1 MFQVVFNLYPFSEN
15 LYLPSANIVQEDKD
29 GSLSHIM
36 QKALPATLTTYSIA
50 LSPVLKQ
57 LFQIIEALTPKALE
71 AKFKPPKARTVT
83 ELKQLLTDPAIKSSV
98 EQYIH
103 KELDLLLSEIL
114 RNRFPITLDAERRTL
129 AKDVL
134 LVFSKE
140 ELLPHLSFHKTPEGV
155 TYRLQLGSETE
166 KWSIRE
172 HAVFPLTNTDPA
184 WLIVG
189 YALFRTPG
197 INGNMVRPFRQKD
210 AIQIPPDKVKTYFKQ
225 FIAKKAGRTQIEAEG
240 FEVLTANELLGVR
253 LEPAENILEQRWV
266 LKPVFEYQGA
276 AFLPGEKR
284 DRVTT
289 VHFSETEGAE
299 ITVHQVCR
307 DHALEAE
314 RLEFLENLG
323 LVADSRVFY
332 IPENDQPDPT
342 KTTLETVIYWLAAH
356 RNALEAQG
364 ITLIQ
369 PQVEGRTIALLPS
382 DLRVRSRMEGDWFDV
397 DGQVQVGALSFPFKN
412 LIQHIRKN
420 DPFYKLPDGTFFL
433 IPAAWMTRYADLA
446 QALQDNAEGLR
457 LPKSLFTVVQDA
469 GLGEGEQ
476 GATLPLIDPDTI
488 DFEPSPDLK
497 ATLRPYQL
505 RGVKWLIGHYRHG
518 LGACLADDMGLGK
531 TLQTIAVLLHAKTAR
546 ITVAP
551 VSGIGGAQMNMF
563 QEYRSELKPL
573 QALIILPASLV
584 FNWQKE
590 LARFAPNLFVYA
602 HSGPKRLKDSRAM
615 AGYDVVLT
623 TYHTARL
630 DLELLGK
637 QAWHYIVLDESQQIK
652 NRESEVSKVILD
664 LKADHKISLSGTP
677 IENSLSDL
685 WMQMEFINPD
695 TLGSFRSFKEQFLI
709 PIEKQNDERAQQRLF
724 SRVRP
729 FFLRRTKEE
738 VAPELPELS
747 DQLFYSEM
755 SADQRKRYD
764 QLKSAVRNE
773 ILSLF
778 DDPKTRIQALA
789 ALTRLRQLANH
800 PLLVDAEYSG
810 ESGKFSDVL
819 ALWETVRKSGHKV
832 LFFSSFEKH
841 LRLFRAVFEKNG
853 HPFAWLTGDTPGEER
868 AKAVQRFQEDHSV
881 QAFFMTLKA
890 GGVGLNLTAADYV
903 FILDPWW
910 NPAVEAQAIARAH
923 RIGQQRPVTALRFL
937 AKDTI
942 EEKIRS
948 LQERKMAL
956 GKELFRGG
964 EEMPQLDRADLEMLL
979 G

>member
-15 LYLPSANIVQEDKD
+15 LYLPSANIVQEDKN
-29 GSLSHIM
+29 GALSHVM
-36 QKALPATLTTYSIA
+36 QKAIPATLATYSIA
-50 LSPVLKQ
+50 LTPLLKR
-57 LFQIIEALTPKALE
+57 LFDQIEQLTPKVLE
-71 AKFKPPKARTVT
+71 AKFKPAKAKTAT
-83 ELKQLLTDPAIKSSV
+83 PLAQLLQDPATKPAV
-98 EQYIH
+98 DGYIH
-103 KELDLLLSEIL
+103 RLLDAFLSEL
-114 RNRFPITLDAERRTL
+114 AHNRLPITLDVERRTL
-129 AKDVL
+129 AKDVM
-134 LVFSKE
+134 LVYSKD
-140 ELLPHLSFHKTPEGV
+140 ELVPHLFFQKTAEGV
-155 TYRLQLGSETE
+155 TYRLQLGTEQE
-166 KWSIRE
+166 KWSIQSQQ
-172 HAVFPLTNTDPA
+172 VIPLTNTDPA
-184 WLIVG
+184 WLLIG
-189 YALFRTPG
+189 YALFRVSG
-197 INGNMVRPFRQKD
+197 INGNMVRPFRKKD
-210 AIQIPPDKVKTYFKQ
+210 AVHIPPDKVKTYFKQ
-225 FIAKKAGRTQIEAEG
+225 FIAKKASRTQIEADG
-240 FEVLTANELLGVR
+240 FDVLLARELLQTR
-253 LEPAENILEQRWV
+253 LEPSENILEKRWV
-266 LKPVFEYQGA
+266 LKVVFEYQGA
-276 AFLPGEKR
+276 VFAAGEKR
-284 DRVTT
+284 DRITT
-289 VHFSETEGAE
+289 VHFSEESEE
-299 ITVHQVCR
+299 ISVHQVCR
-307 DHALEAE
+307 DQAAEADK
-314 RLEFLENLG
+314 LDFLEKKG
-323 LVADSRVFY
+323 LISDNQRFVVPDYADSGL
-332 IPENDQPDPT
+332 ES
-342 KTTLETVIYWLAAH
+342 TLNWLSRH
-356 RNALEAQG
+356 RRDLEKAG
-364 ITLIQ
+364 ILPVS
-369 PQVEGRTIALLPS
+369 PQAEGRTLALLS
-382 DLRVRSRMEGDWFDV
+382 SQIQVRTRTQGDWFDIE
-397 DGQVQVGALSFPFKN
+397 GAVQAGDFSFPFKN
-412 LIQHIRKN
+412 LVPNIRSN
-420 DPFYKLPDGTFFL
+420 DPYYKLPDGTFFL
-433 IPAAWMTRYADLA
+433 IPSAWMTRYAELA
-446 QALQDNAEGLR
+446 KALQDNGDGLR
-457 LPKSLFTVVQDA
+457 LPKSLFTVVQEA
-469 GLGEGEQ
+469 GLAEGEL
-476 GATLPLIDPDTI
+476 AEALPLIDPDAI
-488 DFEPSPDLK
+488 DFEPSADLK

-518 LGACLADDMGLGK
+518 FGACLADDMGLGK
-531 TLQTIAVLLHAKTAR
+531 TLQTIAVLLHAKAAR
-546 ITVAP
+546 AARQEK
-551 VSGIGGAQMNMF
+551 SDAEGAQLDMF
-563 QEYRSELKPL
+563 QTYRAELQPL

-590 LARFAPNLFVYA
+590 LARFAPSLFVYA
-602 HSGPKRLKDSRAM
+602 HTGSKRLKDARAM

-637 QAWHYIVLDESQQIK
+637 QAWHYIILDESQQIK
-652 NRESEVSKVILD
+652 NRESEVSKVILN
-664 LKADHKISLSGTP
+664 LKADNKISLSGTP

-695 TLGSFRSFKEQFLI
+695 TLGSFRSFKAQFLI
-709 PIEKQNDERAQQRLF
+709 PIEKQNDEQARQRLF
-724 SRVRP
+724 NRVRP
-729 FFLRRTKEE
+729 FFMRRTKEE
-738 VAPELPELS
+738 VAPELPALS

-755 SADQRKRYD
+755 APEQQKQYE

-800 PLLVDAEYSG
+800 PLLADAEYSG

-948 LQERKMAL
+948 LQERKLAL